1 MRGKKQAQRQFVAMI
16 DVNARIPEHHPIRE
30 IKRLSDEVFGR
41 LSPRFEAMY
50 SEMGRPSIPP
60 ERLLGARLL
69 MALFSVPSER
79 AFCERLRYDLLF
91 QWFLDLELEEEP
103 FDASTFSKNQQRLL
117 EHQVADE
124 FFAEVVDLLRQRHL
138 LSEEHFSVDGT
149 LIDAWASLKSFRP
162 KDEGDQGP
170 KDSNGWG
177 DFSGQKRS
185 NDTHESTTDPQ
196 AKLLKK
202 GEGKEAKLCFT
213 GHAVME
219 NRHGFCVSFEL
230 TPSVG
235 VTESQMALEQLKHL
249 EAEGFCPTSVGADK
263 NYHNGPFVAGCRDEG
278 IKPHVATIKDRKVPG
293 LDGRTT
299 GSKGYQISQTIRKR
313 TEQIFGWMKTVGSD
327 APEPLRRGRAHRR
340 GLQMGG
346 VGAEPVAL
354 GQAEPGAAGG
364 RGAGVSPRQAWCAQ
378 IQEIPEFGRRKSCK
392 FLPKARLLT

>member
-1 MRGKKQAQRQFVAMI
+1 MRGRKQAQRQFLAAI
-16 DVNARIPEHHPIRE
+16 DVNARIPESHPIRE

-41 LSPRFEAMY
+41 LSDRFEVMY
-50 SEMGRPSIPP
+50 SEIGRPSIPP

-69 MALFSVPSER
+69 TALFSVPSDR

-124 FFAEVVDLLRQRHL
+124 FFAEVVGLLRQRNL
-138 LSEEHFSVDGT
+138 LSQEHFSVDGT

-162 KDEGDQGP
+162 KDEGGSGP

-177 DFSGQKRS
+177 DFSGQSRS
-185 NDTHESTTDPQ
+185 NATHASTTDPQ

-202 GEGKEAKLCFT
+202 GPGKEAKLCFT

-249 EAEGFCPTSVGADK
+249 QAEGFNPTSVGADK
-263 NYHNGPFVAGCRDEG
+263 NYHNGPFVAGCRAEG
-278 IKPHVATIKDRKVPG
+278 IKPHVAPIAGRKVAG

-299 GSKGYQISQTIRKR
+299 RIQGYKISQTVRKR
-313 TEQIFGWMKTVGSD
+313 AEQIFGWMKTVGGM
-327 APEPLRRGRAHRR
+327 RRSRYR
-340 GLQMGG
+340 
-346 VGAEPVAL
+346 GAERTDAACKWVVAALNLLRLAKLSLAPPITPVRA
-354 GQAEPGAAGG
+354 
-364 RGAGVSPRQAWCAQ
+364 
-378 IQEIPEFGRRKSCK
+378 
-392 FLPKARLLT
+392 

>member
-1 MRGKKQAQRQFVAMI
+1 MRGRKQAQRQFVAMI
-16 DVNARIPEHHPIRE
+16 DVNARIPEGHPIRE

-41 LSPRFEAMY
+41 LGERFEAMY
-50 SEMGRPSIPP
+50 SEIGRPSIPP

-91 QWFLDLELEEEP
+91 QWFLDLELEEES

-124 FFAEVVDLLRQRHL
+124 FLAEVVSVLREKNL

-149 LIDAWASLKSFRP
+149 LIEAWASLKSFRP
-162 KDEGDQGP
+162 KDEAGP

-177 DFSGQKRS
+177 DFSGQSRS

-202 GEGKEAKLCFT
+202 GPGKEAKLCFT

-249 EAEGFCPTSVGADK
+249 EEEGFHPTSVGADK
-263 NYHNGPFVAGCRDEG
+263 NYHNGPFMAGCKGEG
-278 IKPHVATIKDRKVPG
+278 IKAHVATIEGRKVPG

-299 GSKGYQISQTIRKR
+299 RSKGYKISQTIRKR
-313 TEQIFGWMKTVGSD
+313 AEQIFGWMKTVGGM
-327 APEPLRRGRAHRR
+327 RRSRYR
-340 GLQMGG
+340 
-346 VGAEPVAL
+346 GAERTDAGCKWVA
-354 GQAEPGAAGG
+354 AALNLL
-364 RGAGVSPRQAWCAQ
+364 RLAKLSVSP
-378 IQEIPEFGRRKSCK
+378 
-392 FLPKARLLT
+392 PKAVVRA

>member
-16 DVNARIPEHHPIRE
+16 DVNARIPQGHPIRE

-41 LSPRFEAMY
+41 LSERFEAMY
-50 SEMGRPSIPP
+50 SEIGRPSIPP

-124 FFAEVVDLLRQRHL
+124 FFAEVVDLLRQRKL
-138 LSEEHFSVDGT
+138 LSEEHFSVDGA

-185 NDTHESTTDPQ
+185 NDTHESRTDPQ

-219 NRHGFCVSFEL
+219 NRHGFCVSFEV

-249 EAEGFCPTSVGADK
+249 EAGGFCPTSVGADK
-263 NYHNGPFVAGCRDEG
+263 NYHNGPFVAGCRAEG
-278 IKPHVATIKDRKVPG
+278 IKPHVAPIEGRKVAG

-299 GSKGYQISQTIRKR
+299 GSKGYKISQTIRKR
-313 TEQIFGWMKTVGSD
+313 AEQIFGWMKTVGGM
-327 APEPLRRGRAHRR
+327 RRSRY
-340 GLQMGG
+340 Q
-346 VGAEPVAL
+346 GAERTDAACKWVVAAL
-354 GQAEPGAAGG
+354 NLLRLAKLS
-364 RGAGVSPRQAWCAQ
+364 VSP
-378 IQEIPEFGRRKSCK
+378 PEAVVR
-392 FLPKARLLT
+392 A

>member
-16 DVNARIPEHHPIRE
+16 DVNARIPQGHPIRE
-30 IKRLSDEVFGR
+30 VKRLSDEVFGR
-41 LSPRFEAMY
+41 LGERFEAMY
-50 SEMGRPSIPP
+50 SEIGRPSIPP

-124 FFAEVVDLLRQRHL
+124 FLAEVVGVLKGRGL

-177 DFSGQKRS
+177 DFSGQQRS
-185 NDTHESTTDPQ
+185 NDTHESRTDPQ

-219 NRHGFCVSFEL
+219 NRHGFCVSFEV

-249 EAEGFCPTSVGADK
+249 EEEGFSPTSVGADK
-263 NYHNGPFVAGCRDEG
+263 NYHNGPFVAGCRAEE
-278 IKPHVATIKDRKVPG
+278 IKPHVATIEGRKVAG

-299 GSKGYQISQTIRKR
+299 GSPGYKISQTIRKR
-313 TEQIFGWMKTVGSD
+313 AEQIFGWMKTVGGM
-327 APEPLRRGRAHRR
+327 RRSRYC
-340 GLQMGG
+340 
-346 VGAEPVAL
+346 GAERTDAACKWVVSAL
-354 GQAEPGAAGG
+354 NLLRLAKLS
-364 RGAGVSPRQAWCAQ
+364 VSP
-378 IQEIPEFGRRKSCK
+378 PEAVVR
-392 FLPKARLLT
+392 A